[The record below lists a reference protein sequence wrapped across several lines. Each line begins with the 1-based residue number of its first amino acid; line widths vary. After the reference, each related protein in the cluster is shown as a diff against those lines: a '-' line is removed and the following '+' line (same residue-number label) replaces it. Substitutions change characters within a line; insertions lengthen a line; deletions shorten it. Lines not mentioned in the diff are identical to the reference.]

1 MNGWLRD
8 FFHKNAWGILI
19 FIGGLVGMV
28 AVMRNDVQSVL
39 KEIPKIQELEKK
51 QYAQE
56 EINRTFK
63 DTLSRIEGKLDRAL
77 RRP

>member
-1 MNGWLRD
+1 MNGWLRN
-8 FFHKNAWGILI
+8 FFHNNAYAILGAI
-19 FIGGLVGMV
+19 VGLIITVTIMHQ
-28 AVMRNDVQSVL
+28 NVQGVL

-63 DTLSRIEGKLDRAL
+63 ETLGRIEGKLDRAL
-77 RRP
+77 RK